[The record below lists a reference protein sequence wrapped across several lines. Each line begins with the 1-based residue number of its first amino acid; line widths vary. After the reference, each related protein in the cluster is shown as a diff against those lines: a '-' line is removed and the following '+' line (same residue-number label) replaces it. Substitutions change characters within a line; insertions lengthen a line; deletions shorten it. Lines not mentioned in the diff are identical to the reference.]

1 MRYLNADCH
10 LHSEYSDG
18 ESTMLAMV
26 EAGAAAGLDVMVM
39 TDHLTL
45 PQTIDP
51 TADVSIQ
58 ERALPAYRAD
68 VLALDHLS
76 RAKGGPEVVLG
87 FECDWYP
94 GCEEH
99 IARWSAGAK
108 VRLGS
113 VHLVSGE
120 WIDDPDDLS
129 IFEELGADEVWR
141 RYVDAWCAACE
152 SPANFDVMAHPD
164 LARRFEAEG
173 WAPTI
178 DLTPLY
184 DRMAEA
190 AHDTGRR
197 VELSTAGLRKPFHDY
212 YPARALLER
221 FFAAEVPLTLGSD
234 AHAAR
239 DVAPGLDAARAF
251 AYEVGYRTQ
260 QVPHSSG
267 EWELCSLISE

>member
-1 MRYLNADCH
+1 MRFLNADCH
-10 LHSEYSDG
+10 VHSDYSDG
-18 ESTMLAMV
+18 DDTILAMV
-26 EAGAAAGLDVMVM
+26 EAGAAAGLDVMAM

-45 PQTIDP
+45 PKEIDP
-51 TADVSIQ
+51 TADVSVQ

-68 VLALDHLS
+68 ILALDHLS
-76 RAKGGPEVVLG
+76 RSKGGPEVVLG

-113 VHLVSGE
+113 VHLLGSW
-120 WIDDPDDLS
+120 WIDDADDLS
-129 IFEELGADEVWR
+129 IYEELGADEVWR

-173 WAPTI
+173 WPATI
-178 DLTPLY
+178 DLAPLY

-190 AHDTGRR
+190 AHSTGRR
-197 VELSTAGLRKPFHDY
+197 VEISTAGLRKPFDDY

-221 FFAAEVPLTLGSD
+221 FRAAEVPITIGSD
-234 AHAAR
+234 AHTTADLAYR
-239 DVAPGLDAARAF
+239 LDAARAY
-251 AYEVGYRTQ
+251 ALEAGYATQ
-260 QVPHSSG
+260 DVPHADG
-267 EWELCSLISE
+267 EWETCALA